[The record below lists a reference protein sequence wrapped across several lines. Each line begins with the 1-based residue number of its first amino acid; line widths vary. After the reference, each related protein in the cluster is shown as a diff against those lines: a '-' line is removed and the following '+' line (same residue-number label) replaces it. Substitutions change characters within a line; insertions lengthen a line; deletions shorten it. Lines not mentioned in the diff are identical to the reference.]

1 MKKIMC
7 PNCESII
14 EVDDETMNV
23 TCNECNLT
31 FLVNDGAKA
40 IERNYNH
47 FKNKG
52 YRLYSKLKFSE
63 SNECY
68 LKCLEINPLDFDIRT
83 KYILNLLYLNTL
95 THNNFNEVIPILEK
109 EEIILN
115 NKNTYLFLAFI
126 KDLIQN
132 ISVFYK
138 DMEENTIIEDSFI
151 NESYALNYFDA
162 SLNILS
168 ILNYLKDVFP
178 LLKEKDLNLYLEDN
192 PSFYERFNKYL
203 DKVKLILNKDKIYN
217 LNHKGD
223 FKFDINNNSLI
234 YLNLNIKDKEELVIE
249 DERIIKPD
257 KSFQKKVKLFYI
269 FTITLALIGIILLI
283 LGMIFSLDILKYLSI
298 IPLILLIINF
308 IYFYKSN
315 R

>member
-14 EVDDETMNV
+14 EVDDEKMNI

-31 FLVNDGAKA
+31 FLVNDGEKA
-40 IERNYNH
+40 LERSYNH

-52 YRLYSKLKFSE
+52 YRLYSKLKFFE
-63 SNECY
+63 SNKCY

-109 EEIILN
+109 EEIILD

-138 DMEENTIIEDSFI
+138 HMEENTIIEDSFI

-162 SLNILS
+162 SLNILN

-192 PSFYERFNKYL
+192 PSFNERFNKYL
-203 DKVKLILNKDKIYN
+203 DKAKSILNKDKIYN

-223 FKFDINNNSLI
+223 FKFDINNNSFI
-234 YLNLNIKDKEELVIE
+234 YLNLNIKNKEELVLE
-249 DERIIKPD
+249 DERIIKID

-269 FTITLALIGIILLI
+269 FTVTFTLIGIILLI